1 MLFLKILLGII
12 LFFVL
17 ILSVKFRITVHSED
31 GVDLTVRWL
40 FLKFTILPKKEKPEK
55 KKKKKKKEKENAEE
69 DKKKDET
76 VPEPKPPK
84 AKKSGDNIFVRFYHN
99 NGVEGV
105 VDLIK
110 RFSAALKTGMGN
122 VMRSFTFEE
131 LYISLLVGA
140 GDSAETAIKYGKTCA
155 AVFPAMGLITDT
167 MRVNKYSLDVN
178 PDFIYGKNKARL
190 HVQLSVIPR
199 RLINSFIGLGVR
211 IVFKVVLNFLKGSK
225 AKKPDEQKE
234 ESNNK

>member
-17 ILSVKFRITVHSED
+17 ILSVKFRVTVHSED

-40 FLKFTILPKKEKPEK
+40 FLKFKILPKKEKPEK
-55 KKKKKKKEKENAEE
+55 KKKKKKKKEDTKE

-84 AKKSGDNIFVRFYHN
+84 AKKKGDNIFVRFYHN

-110 RFSAALKTGMGN
+110 RFSEALKTGMGK
-122 VMRSFTFEE
+122 VMKSFTFEE

-178 PDFIYGKNKARL
+178 PDFIYGKNNARL

-211 IVFKVVLNFLKGSK
+211 IVFKVVLEFLKGSK
-225 AKKPDEQKE
+225 AKKTDEQKE
-234 ESNNK
+234 ENNNK